1 MNEKRLFPKP
11 VGFWKL
17 LGPSF
22 LVLAMG
28 LGSGE
33 VILWPYL
40 VSQYG
45 LGIAWGALLGIT
57 MQFFINM
64 EIERYALIKG
74 ESVFVGLFKRM
85 KWTSIWFIL
94 STFIGFGLPGIVSAS
109 AKMIGYV
116 FGISDFKYL
125 AIFLLLFMGLVL
137 TLNQSVYKTM
147 ESITK
152 FLIICCVPLIFLL
165 VFFVS
170 NIHDWQAMLMGL
182 VGRGEGYNFLP
193 NGINFATFLAAFAYS
208 GAGGNLNLTQS
219 IYIKEKGYGMGKYSQ
234 KLSGLLRKNEK
245 AKINL
250 EGVDFESSSES
261 VGNFKRWWRLINIE
275 HLIVFW
281 GMGLVSMLLLMVLSY
296 ATTFGATSSEGINF
310 VIDQSKAISV
320 LMGGGMGLV
329 SLFVL
334 GLLLFQ
340 TQMGILD
347 STSRIMGENLA
358 LLTGANRGE
367 KVNLSKI
374 YFSFVWL
381 QVLFGSMLF
390 LLDFKEP
397 RFLIVLGAVINAFA
411 MLVHVILVRYLNS
424 VSFSGVFATSN
435 WRKIILVVVIIFF
448 AFFSGYNVYTN
459 IF

>member
-1 MNEKRLFPKP
+1 MIKKPFPKV

-74 ESVFVGLFKRM
+74 ESVFVGLFRKMR
-85 KWTSIWFIL
+85 WVSVWFIV

-109 AKMIGYV
+109 AKMIGYALGV
-116 FGISDFKYL
+116 EDFKYL
-125 AIFLLLFMGLVL
+125 AIFLLFFMGFVL

-147 ESITK
+147 EQITK
-152 FLIICCVPLIFLL
+152 VMIIACVPLIFIL
-165 VFFVS
+165 VLFVVDVDSWRALFF
-170 NIHDWQAMLMGL
+170 GL
-182 VGRGEGYNFLP
+182 VGSGEGFRFLP
-193 NGINFATFLAAFAYS
+193 EGISVATFLAAFAYS

-219 IYIKEKGYGMGKYSQ
+219 IYIKEKNYGMGLYSQ
-234 KLSGLLRKNEK
+234 KLSGLLRKNEDV
-245 AKINL
+245 AV
-250 EGVDFESSSES
+250 EMSGYEFEDNDES
-261 VGNFKRWWRLINIE
+261 KSNFRRWWKSINME

-281 GMGLVSMLLLMVLSY
+281 GMGLLSMLLLMLLAY
-296 ATTFGATSSEGINF
+296 ATTFGKTSSEGIDF
-310 VIDQSKAISV
+310 VIDQANSISS
-320 LMGGGMGLV
+320 LFGGVVGMT
-329 SLFVL
+329 SIFVL

-347 STSRIMGENLA
+347 STSRIMGENMA
-358 LLTGANRGE
+358 LLRGAADGN

-374 YFSFVWL
+374 YFTFVWL
-381 QVLFGSMLF
+381 QVVFGTLLF

-411 MLVHVILVRYLNS
+411 MLVHVILIRYLNAI
-424 VSFSGVFATSN
+424 SFTGIYATSLF
-435 WRKIILVVVIIFF
+435 RKVIIGVVI
-448 AFFSGYNVYTN
+448 AFFSFFSIYNVYTN